1 MKFQTSKS
9 EDGKCGA
16 HGIYGILDSCLR
28 KVRNPPNGAKA
39 TKASVENVQEE
50 LIENIF
56 ADLKLSKVLL

>member
-1 MKFQTSKS
+1 MSRKS
-9 EDGKCGA
+9 EESSG
-16 HGIYGILDSCLR
+16 
-28 KVRNPPNGAKA
+28 NFKA